1 MIHPFYGPSER
12 LLRGAD
18 ARGAGLVSMAAY
30 LGFWAVALVIAN
42 RELDARFPRGGGHSG
57 AAEDRSRV
65 ILRERFASG
74 EIDQAQYRA
83 MRRVLAEKP

>member
-1 MIHPFYGPSER
+1 MHPFYAPSER

-30 LGFWAVALVIAN
+30 LGFWAVALVIAK
-42 RELDARFPRGGGHSG
+42 RELDARFPRGGGHSD
-57 AAEDRSRV
+57 AAEDRSLL
-65 ILRERFASG
+65 ILRERFAAG
-74 EIDQAQYRA
+74 EIDEAQYQA